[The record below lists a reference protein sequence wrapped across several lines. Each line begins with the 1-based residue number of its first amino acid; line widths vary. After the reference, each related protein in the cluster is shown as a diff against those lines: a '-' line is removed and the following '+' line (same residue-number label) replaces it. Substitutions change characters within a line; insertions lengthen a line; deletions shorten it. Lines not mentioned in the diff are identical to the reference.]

1 MRAYSMDLRERLLR
15 DSDAGMKAS
24 AVAVTYHV
32 SAAWVRRLTHR
43 RRATGEV
50 APRQQ
55 RYGRRPV
62 RAPPLHTRAA
72 LIREQPDRTLAELQ
86 GALATSAS
94 LTTIWRAVNQLGFT
108 RTKNAT
114 RVRTR
119 PPRHRVH
126 AHAPCGRRQTS
137 TFLAAL
143 RVTGLTAPGVFDGA
157 IDGESFRAYIDQI
170 LVPTLQPGDIVMAD
184 NLGAHKVAGIR
195 RAIQAAGA
203 TLWYLPPSSPDLK
216 PIELCFAKLKALVRT
231 ARCRSSET
239 LWPFLGTCLERFSSD
254 EYRNCFRRCG
264 YSTATRS

>member
-108 RTKNAT
+108 REKNDT

-119 PPRHRVH
+119 PPRPSTRPTSSFWMRAGSPPISSDGMGADFAASGSPTTPPTVE
-126 AHAPCGRRQTS
+126 GR
-137 TFLAAL
+137 AA
-143 RVTGLTAPGVFDGA
+143 
-157 IDGESFRAYIDQI
+157 
-170 LVPTLQPGDIVMAD
+170 
-184 NLGAHKVAGIR
+184 
-195 RAIQAAGA
+195 
-203 TLWYLPPSSPDLK
+203 PSSP
-216 PIELCFAKLKALVRT
+216 
-231 ARCRSSET
+231 
-239 LWPFLGTCLERFSSD
+239 
-254 EYRNCFRRCG
+254 RCG
-264 YSTATRS
+264 